1 MIALLEDCHWL
12 IKAQL
17 PGAFQGNLTVRDDM
31 RTLSSAMIFQIS
43 YRYYWYYGPLSMR
56 RDGWAMG
63 CRATA

>member
-1 MIALLEDCHWL
+1 LWLHAYSWSYKMIGHH
-12 IKAQL
+12 
-17 PGAFQGNLTVRDDM
+17 
-31 RTLSSAMIFQIS
+31 S